1 MSPFQN
7 ACVYGIQGGE
17 VRRLSGYLKTHRVP
31 DQHSSAAEQFIRR
44 IGQPELTEHSEATHA
59 SLRAAFGYKRK
70 EMHYS
75 AEEGL
80 TVIKTPDF
88 DVVLTMEQDTED
100 FTRYVFSSRIND
112 FRRPEV
118 ISESA
123 FADAFN
129 FMADV
134 LAIEFPQSVDVE
146 VKIDQIEEIPEL
158 AKFLKYQPDGSSLTL
173 ELPEAGMRVHM
184 DADRMTFRL
193 IGQRNL
199 ALLIGNVESTLATLF
214 SSGMKLS

>member
-1 MSPFQN
+1 MSPFRN
-7 ACVYGIQGGE
+7 ACVYGIQSGE

-31 DQHSSAAEQFIRR
+31 DQHSQAAEQFIRR
-44 IGQPELTEHSEATHA
+44 VGQPELTEHSEVVHA
-59 SLRAAFGYKRK
+59 NLRAAFGYKRK
-70 EMHYS
+70 QMNFS

-88 DVVLTMEQDTED
+88 DVTLSTEQDDED
-100 FTRYVFSSRIND
+100 PGRYLLSSRVND

-118 ISESA
+118 VTESA
-123 FADAFN
+123 FAEAFG
-129 FMADV
+129 FMADI

-146 VKIDQIEEIPEL
+146 AKIDEIEEIPEL
-158 AKFLKYQPDGSSLTL
+158 SQFLKYQPDGSSLTL
-173 ELPEAGMRVHM
+173 ELPEAGMRLHM

-199 ALLIGNVESTLATLF
+199 TLLIANVETTLAALF
-214 SSGMKLS
+214 RSGMELE